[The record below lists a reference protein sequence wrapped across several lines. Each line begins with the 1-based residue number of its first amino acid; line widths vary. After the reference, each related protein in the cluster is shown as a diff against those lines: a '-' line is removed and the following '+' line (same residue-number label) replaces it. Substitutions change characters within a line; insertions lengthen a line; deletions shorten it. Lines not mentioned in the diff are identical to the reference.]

1 MQKVWG
7 KISIGAQCCT
17 NYLEEELPEVLATW
31 LPGLG
36 NGSVNGS
43 TRSKVVEAREQL
55 QKSSTKYWKQCEAE
69 ERKGCLGMETAG
81 QSQLSRA
88 PVLASARNKAC

>member
-1 MQKVWG
+1 MGDEGWRLRGVGANETDRWRKVLNSGCREGREMQKVWG
-7 KISIGAQCCT
+7 KISIDAQCCT

-43 TRSKVVEAREQL
+43 TRSKVVEAREHL
-55 QKSSTKYWKQCEAE
+55 ITKVLNKVLEA
-69 ERKGCLGMETAG
+69 
-81 QSQLSRA
+81 
-88 PVLASARNKAC
+88 V